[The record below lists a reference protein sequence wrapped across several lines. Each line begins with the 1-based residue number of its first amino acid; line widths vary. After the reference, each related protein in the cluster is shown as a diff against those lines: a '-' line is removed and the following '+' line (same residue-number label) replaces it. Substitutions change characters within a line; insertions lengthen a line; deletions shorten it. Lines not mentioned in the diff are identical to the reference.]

1 MVTQV
6 NYTNKLGLPAPLA
19 AALTRDSY
27 SKGDASFSATGLL
40 RPPRMAVLFD
50 DPNNIMFRDVSSNL
64 WTLFGTAV
72 HSILEN
78 SKHPDF
84 ITEERLYCSVD
95 GVKLSGAIDVQH
107 VQSDGS
113 RILQDYK
120 TRKVYGVMHN
130 DSDEKQLN
138 IYAYIAHKNG
148 IEVSGLQIINF
159 IKDWN
164 KHDALRKPDYPQHDI
179 WIQDIALWP
188 ISKTEAF
195 VKERITAHQQAIAG
209 NLPDCTDDERW
220 LRDEKFAVMKEK
232 RVRAVRVFDS
242 MVEAETFISAQKDA
256 DKHRV
261 DHRRGSPLRC
271 EQFCDVSDYCDQFAA
286 FKQGEEVE

>member
-1 MVTQV
+1 M
-6 NYTNKLGLPAPLA
+6 NYTNELGLPAPLA
-19 AALTRDSY
+19 AALTKDTY
-27 SKGDASFSATGLL
+27 SRGDASYSATGLL
-40 RPPRMAVLFD
+40 RPPRMAALFD
-50 DPNNIMFRDVSSNL
+50 DPDNIIFRDVSETL

-72 HSILEN
+72 HSILED

-84 ITEERLYCSVD
+84 ITEERLYCSVS

-107 VQSDGS
+107 IQKDGT

-120 TRKVYGVMHN
+120 TRKAYGVMNN

-164 KHDALRKPDYPQHDI
+164 RHEAERKPDYPPHDI
-179 WIQDIALWP
+179 FIQDIPLWP
-188 ISKTEAF
+188 IEQTEAF
-195 VKERITAHQQAIAG
+195 VMERIAAHEEARAG
-209 NLPDCTDDERW
+209 NLPDCTDEERW
-220 LRDEKFAVMKEK
+220 LRDDKFAVMKEK

-242 MVEAETFISAQKDA
+242 QEEAETFIAAQKDA
-256 DKHRV
+256 DKHTI
-261 DHRRGSPLRC
+261 DHRRGQPIRC
-271 EQFCDVSDYCDQFAA
+271 EQFCDVADYCDQFAT
-286 FKQGEEVE
+286 FKQENSYE